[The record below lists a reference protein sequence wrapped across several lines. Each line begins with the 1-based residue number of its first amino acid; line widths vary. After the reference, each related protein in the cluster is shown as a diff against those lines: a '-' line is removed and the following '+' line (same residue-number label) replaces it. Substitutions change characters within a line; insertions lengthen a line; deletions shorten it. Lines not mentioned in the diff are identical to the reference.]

1 MMKKLFIMLA
11 VLLALALPKDGQ
23 AVETEG
29 MYVGGLAGFNWLT
42 NSKDSHEDF
51 KAGWIGGLNLGYRM
65 CSGIRAE
72 AEVAYRRNI
81 HKHANRPVQNWSFM
95 ANGYYELGNFGCFC
109 ITPYVGA
116 GIGYDRISHRRCNK
130 TSSQE
135 NKETNKNSG
144 FAWQLM
150 LGGFY
155 DIDECM
161 EVGVEYRLHNCTAKR
176 VKNFYNN
183 ALDFRINW
191 FF

>member
-1 MMKKLFIMLA
+1 MKKLFIMLA
-11 VLLALALPKDGQ
+11 ALCAIALPKAAQ
-23 AVETEG
+23 AVDTEG

-51 KAGWIGGLNLGYRM
+51 KIGWVGGLNLGYRM

-95 ANGYYELGNFGCFC
+95 ANGYYEISGMNCFC

-116 GIGYDRISHRRCNK
+116 GVGYDRITHRRCNGSE
-130 TSSQE
+130 SSVSS
-135 NKETNKNSG
+135 KNSG
-144 FAWQLM
+144 FAWQFM
-150 LGGFY
+150 LGGLY

-161 EVGVEYRLHNCTAKR
+161 EMGVEYRLHNCTAKYA
-176 VKNFYNN
+176 KNFYNN
-183 ALDFRINW
+183 ALNFRINW